1 MHWVMLRLRALGGLL
16 ADCWLGVIQ
25 GFPGRL
31 GYRLRYDFWKR
42 RLKHLGRNVKIER
55 WVRLN
60 SPELISI
67 GDNSWIDQNVILL
80 AGFDRSKRP
89 VRNIEVGGLAI
100 RGEIF
105 IGRNIH
111 VAPFTIVSGIE
122 GGVHVGDDCSI
133 ASGSKIYAL
142 SHHYRFDH
150 DPADMSCAF
159 SATVEP
165 SRQMT
170 ISGPV
175 TLEQNVGIASN
186 ALILPGVR
194 IGRNSFVAVGAL
206 LFNQEFPENSLIE
219 GNPAKRKGPR
229 FSNGVE

>member
-1 MHWVMLRLRALGGLL
+1 MSLVTSRLRVVGGIL
-16 ADCWLGVIQ
+16 ADCWLGLIQ
-25 GFPGRL
+25 GLPGQL
-31 GYRLRYDFWKR
+31 GYRLRYVFWKR
-42 RLKHLGRNVKIER
+42 RLKHLGRAVKIER
-55 WVRLN
+55 WVRFN
-60 SPELISI
+60 NPELISI

-80 AGFDRSKRP
+80 AGFDRLNRP
-89 VRNIEVGGLAI
+89 VRQIEVPSLAT

-175 TLEQNVGIASN
+175 TLEQNVGIAAN
-186 ALILPGVR
+186 VLILPGVR
-194 IGRNSFVAVGAL
+194 IGRNSFVGVGAL
-206 LFNQEFPENSLIE
+206 LFNQEFQENSLIN
-219 GNPAKRKGPR
+219 GNPARRKAPR
-229 FSNGVE
+229 FGNGAE